1 MNHSTAA
8 IKFAE
13 SAERITNNA
22 LLDEWIALYHPE
34 ATAEWVF
41 DGARDVHA
49 GIAEISAAATELAH
63 VWKKYGLTVR
73 KRVECADANTVVL
86 SWTGGFGSR
95 DTQIGTEIW
104 TLSDGLV
111 IEHRVYGHLNIHSS
125 TRFIAQLRLAIAAP
139 RIALE
144 IAYRRL
150 AERSG

>member
-63 VWKKYGLTVR
+63 IWKKYGLTVR
-73 KRVECADANTVVL
+73 KRVECAEGKHRSALVDWRIRQPPYTDRNRNT
-86 SWTGGFGSR
+86 
-95 DTQIGTEIW
+95 DTI
-104 TLSDGLV
+104 
-111 IEHRVYGHLNIHSS
+111 
-125 TRFIAQLRLAIAAP
+125 
-139 RIALE
+139 
-144 IAYRRL
+144 
-150 AERSG
+150 